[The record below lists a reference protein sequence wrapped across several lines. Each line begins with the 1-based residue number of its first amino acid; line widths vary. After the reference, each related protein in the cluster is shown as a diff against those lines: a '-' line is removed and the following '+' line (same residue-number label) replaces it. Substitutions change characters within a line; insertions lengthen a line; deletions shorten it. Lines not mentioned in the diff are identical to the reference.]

1 VLSPEPER
9 GHSEAAEYLL
19 ELLTVDEIAA
29 ALRVSP
35 SWVYER
41 VRKRGRDKISHLKI
55 GKYLRFRLNE
65 VRIWGGAMD
74 SVRVWGGASPGSY
87 PGRDTEAA
95 ARKIQRRLVLELGPA
110 PSGLCSM
117 PRRWMS

>member
-1 VLSPEPER
+1 MDVMVALARTTKRQNSEMNRDSSDVVLSPEPEL
-9 GHSEAAEYLL
+9 GHAGAAEYLL

-41 VRKRGRDKISHLKI
+41 VRKRGKDKIPHLKI

-65 VRIWGGAMD
+65 VRIWVDQGA
-74 SVRVWGGASPGSY
+74 
-87 PGRDTEAA
+87 GR
-95 ARKIQRRLVLELGPA
+95 
-110 PSGLCSM
+110 
-117 PRRWMS
+117 

>member
-1 VLSPEPER
+1 MDVMVAPARTTNRQGSERNRSSPDAVLSLEPER
-9 GHSEAAEYLL
+9 GHSGAAEYLL

-41 VRKRGRDKISHLKI
+41 VRKRGRDKIPHLKI

-65 VRIWGGAMD
+65 VRIWADQG
-74 SVRVWGGASPGSY
+74 
-87 PGRDTEAA
+87 A
-95 ARKIQRRLVLELGPA
+95 AR
-110 PSGLCSM
+110 
-117 PRRWMS
+117 